1 MIEAEDIELWSV
13 GSKTEKDGFGV
24 CRGWFNN
31 QEADDSGR
39 DWWTG
44 TEMDVVAD

>member
-24 CRGWFNN
+24 CRGWLNN
-31 QEADDSGR
+31 QETVIVVG
-39 DWWTG
+39 TG
-44 TEMDVVAD
+44 GQGQRWM